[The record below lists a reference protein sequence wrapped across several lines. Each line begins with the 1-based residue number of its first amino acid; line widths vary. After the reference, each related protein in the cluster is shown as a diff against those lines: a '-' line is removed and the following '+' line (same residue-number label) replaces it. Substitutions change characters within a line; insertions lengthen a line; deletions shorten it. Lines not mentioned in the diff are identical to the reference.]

1 MGVTHHAN
9 GVNNVQMIANLAM
22 LRGMLGKPHCG
33 LLPLRGHSNVQGIG
47 SMGVV
52 PKLRDA
58 VFDRLQSHFGVTLPT
73 WQGLDTLSCIEASH
87 EGRMGFA
94 WCLGGNLFGSNPDA
108 NFAHEAMSKIGTVV
122 YLSTTLNTGH
132 AWGRGKET
140 LVLPVRARDEES
152 QATTQESMFNYVR
165 LSDGGPSRLN
175 GPRSEVEVTA
185 DVAERVLGK
194 SGPLD
199 WSALRRH
206 GKIREAIAAVVPG
219 YEQIGEIDRTKKEF
233 HIGGRTFHEPLF
245 PTATGRAKFH
255 AVSIPV
261 ADESKLRLITVR
273 SEGQF
278 NTVVY
283 EEEDVYRGQSR
294 RDVVMLHPD
303 DIARLGLRVD
313 QRVSVRSETGTMH
326 GLHVKEIDVRPGNA
340 VMYYPEANA
349 IIPRKADPLS
359 RTPAFK
365 NTSVAVS
372 AD

>member
-1 MGVTHHAN
+1 
-9 GVNNVQMIANLAM
+9 
-22 LRGMLGKPHCG
+22 
-33 LLPLRGHSNVQGIG
+33 
-47 SMGVV
+47 
-52 PKLRDA
+52 
-58 VFDRLQSHFGVTLPT
+58 
-73 WQGLDTLSCIEASH
+73 
-87 EGRMGFA
+87 
-94 WCLGGNLFGSNPDA
+94 
-108 NFAHEAMSKIGTVV
+108 
-122 YLSTTLNTGH
+122 
-132 AWGRGKET
+132 
-140 LVLPVRARDEES
+140 
-152 QATTQESMFNYVR
+152 MFNYVR
-165 LSDGGPSRLN
+165 LSDGGPSRLA

-194 SGPLD
+194 FGPLD
-199 WSALRRH
+199 WGALRRH

-219 YEQIGEIDRTKKEF
+219 YGQIGEIDRTKKEF
-233 HIGGRTFHEPLF
+233 HIGGRTFHEPRF

-255 AVSIPV
+255 TVSLPSF
-261 ADESKLRLITVR
+261 DGELRLITVR

-283 EEEDVYRGQSR
+283 EEEDSYRGQSR
-294 RDVVMLHPD
+294 RDVVMLHPN

-365 NTSVAVS
+365 NTVIELLVETGLDDAT
-372 AD
+372 AHN